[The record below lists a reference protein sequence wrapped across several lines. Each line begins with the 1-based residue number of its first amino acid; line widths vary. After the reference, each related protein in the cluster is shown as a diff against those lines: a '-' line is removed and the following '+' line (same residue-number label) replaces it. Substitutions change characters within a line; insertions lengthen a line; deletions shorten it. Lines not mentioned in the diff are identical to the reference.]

1 MCPEQDGPMS
11 YHTPADIA
19 TRFAPSTIASTSR
32 PVFVDSL
39 RISVN
44 IIDLTATSRGGLSR
58 GFDRTIDM
66 RWDLILPCSESAPFT
81 RPQTSV

>member
-1 MCPEQDGPMS
+1 
-11 YHTPADIA
+11 
-19 TRFAPSTIASTSR
+19 
-32 PVFVDSL
+32 VDSL

-66 RWDLILPCSESAPFT
+66 RWDLILPCSERAPFT
-81 RPQTSV
+81 RPPTSV